1 MKQQSKQ
8 VSAVT
13 GHHCAEKQIESELLA
28 KRIAKFLKNG
38 GAIKA
43 MRADSKINQKLIHGT
58 RHAYVVTQCR
68 CGLCIQWSNKQ
79 RVTKG
84 EVA

>member
-1 MKQQSKQ
+1 MSKESKQ
-8 VSAVT
+8 VSATT
-13 GHHCAEKQIESELLA
+13 GHHCAEKQIESALLA

-38 GAIKA
+38 GVIKT
-43 MRADSKINQKLIHGT
+43 MRADAQINQKLIHGT
-58 RHAYVVTQCR
+58 RHAYVIAMCR
-68 CGLCIQWSNKQ
+68 CGPCIQWSNKH